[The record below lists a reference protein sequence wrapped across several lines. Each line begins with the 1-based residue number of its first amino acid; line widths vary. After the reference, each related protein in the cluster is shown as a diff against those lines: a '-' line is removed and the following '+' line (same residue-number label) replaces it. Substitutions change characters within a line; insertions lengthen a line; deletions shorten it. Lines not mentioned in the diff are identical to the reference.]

1 MVRLYEWVIIY
12 LYSILD
18 AAVVNAKVHFS
29 RTVKAHTIYV
39 IDHVSQVLNV
49 VDVVIRTDGAPAA

>member
-1 MVRLYEWVIIY
+1 MNGLIIF

-18 AAVVNAKVHFS
+18 AAVVNPKVNFS

-49 VDVVIRTDGAPAA
+49 VYVVIRTDGAPAA